1 MAGGGG
7 RWQLAA
13 VGYDDLGL
21 GHAGELALGFDL
33 AHDVHPFH
41 HLAEHHVAPVQ
52 LLGQP
57 LFAIS
62 HAHVIFFKKK
72 HHTSACMC
80 SRKKKDIT
88 HMQDGIEICLRLLLP
103 VFVYGGD
110 EELGAI

>member
-62 HAHVIFFKKK
+62 HAHVNFF
-72 HHTSACMC
+72 
-80 SRKKKDIT
+80 
-88 HMQDGIEICLRLLLP
+88 
-103 VFVYGGD
+103 
-110 EELGAI
+110 